1 MGNITLQG
9 VGDSQEGGGRCTRE
23 RRDAPRRKTLKLGTL
38 PLLMKCSD
46 ETSVWPSIGTRLTGS
61 HAQLCVETCATST
74 NTGCV
79 VICLGARPYLA
90 CGAWRSL
97 KGRHLLF
104 FPPRLHR
111 LTSSSFRLAST
122 VCPPSFILAAASFC
136 DSSFLY
142 SSAVRAS

>member
-46 ETSVWPSIGTRLTGS
+46 EKCVWPSIGTRLTGS

-79 VICLGARPYLA
+79 AIGLGARPYLA

-97 KGRHLLF
+97 KGRQ
-104 FPPRLHR
+104 
-111 LTSSSFRLAST
+111 
-122 VCPPSFILAAASFC
+122 VGDGPSRGAERPHQ
-136 DSSFLY
+136 DP
-142 SSAVRAS
+142 